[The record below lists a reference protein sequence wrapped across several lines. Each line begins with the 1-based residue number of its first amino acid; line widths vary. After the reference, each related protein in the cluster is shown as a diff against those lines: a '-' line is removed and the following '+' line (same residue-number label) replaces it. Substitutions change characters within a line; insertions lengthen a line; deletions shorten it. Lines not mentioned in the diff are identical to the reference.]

1 MKIQH
6 WKKVNT
12 IIDKHNWERSH
23 SIDNIMPFY
32 FLKRHHQSLFILNI
46 LKEFDD
52 VCCLSQEMLYQ
63 SIINVSR

>member
-32 FLKRHHQSLFILNI
+32 FLKRHHQSQFILNI
-46 LKEFDD
+46 LKELVMF
-52 VCCLSQEMLYQ
+52 VVSLRSCY
-63 SIINVSR
+63 INQ